1 MAKNA
6 IPFPSKVEDGVTL
19 YNVAR
24 PGGFPTWC
32 DEELARQVMAERSK
46 AELATG
52 AQEQVTDGGAE

>member
-32 DEELARQVMAERSK
+32 DEELARQVMVERSAAERAGEVEKPES
-46 AELATG
+46 
-52 AQEQVTDGGAE
+52 D